1 MRVVIPACGRGER
14 FKREGYETIKPKIPI
29 AGEPM
34 LDAAVR
40 SLSLDASDECVVV
53 TNFDDAMHSE
63 RFGVVRLP
71 RATVGACLLYTSP
84 SPRDGLLSRMPSSA

>member
-40 SLSLDASDECVVV
+40 SLSLDASD
-53 TNFDDAMHSE
+53 
-63 RFGVVRLP
+63 
-71 RATVGACLLYTSP
+71 
-84 SPRDGLLSRMPSSA
+84 